1 MVAVSS
7 KAEATMEMSFPASA
21 NYYQMANIAASNIAF
36 RLNFKAKT
44 VARVRKGVDATTELL
59 GVKGTTHLAAD
70 WSKGPLKLKFSN
82 AKAKLDSETIANLK
96 DLFTE
101 LGATAISVR
110 ANSVTFAIA
119 P

>member
-1 MVAVSS
+1 
-7 KAEATMEMSFPASA
+7 MEMSFPASA
-21 NYYQMANIAASNIAF
+21 NFDQLANIAASNIAF
-36 RLNFKAKT
+36 RLNFKART

-59 GVKGTTHLAAD
+59 GVKGTTHLVAD

-82 AKAKLDSETIANLK
+82 AKAKLDSETINNLK

-101 LGATAISVR
+101 LGATGVSVK
-110 ANSVTFAIA
+110 ASSVTFAIA